1 MKLRLA
7 TFFHPHYLLA
17 IKSPIHEE
25 SFHWGIGFAISLMAK
40 SLDFISAYYK
50 IFDTSLNDGSSD

>member
-17 IKSPIHEE
+17 IKFPIHEE
-25 SFHWGIGFAISLMAK
+25 SFQWGVNFTISLTAK

-50 IFDTSLNDGSSD
+50 TFDTSLNDGSSD